1 MQEQDIWTKINDDI
15 PLYMKD
21 ICEKYKL
28 FCTKIS
34 PIKTALIGKKFA
46 LIVAIDRFDIGI
58 DYLYMD
64 GSKINVYSC
73 GNYFAEKYD
82 ANDRI
87 NLLNGEGADI
97 YVRNDIIINVNGL
110 LNKWGNVLEGKT
122 DWIESYKKSAYF
134 SVVRLLPE
142 EIEKIAQYMT

>member
-15 PLYMKD
+15 PLYTKD

-34 PIKTALIGKKFA
+34 SIRTALIGKKFA
-46 LIVAIDRFDIGI
+46 LIVGVDRFYATIG
-58 DYLYMD
+58 YLYMD

-97 YVRNDIIINVNGL
+97 YVRNDIIISVNGL
-110 LNKWGNVLEGKT
+110 LNKWGNVLKGET
-122 DWIESYKKSAYF
+122 DWIENYKKSAWF
-134 SVVRLLPE
+134 SVKRLLPE
-142 EIEKIAQYMT
+142 EIEKIEQYMT